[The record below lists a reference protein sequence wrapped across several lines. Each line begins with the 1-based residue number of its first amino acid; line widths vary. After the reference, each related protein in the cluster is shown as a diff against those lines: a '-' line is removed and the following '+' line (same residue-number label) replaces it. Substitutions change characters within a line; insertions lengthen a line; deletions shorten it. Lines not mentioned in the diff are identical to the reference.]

1 MTKIQLPFKLS
12 SPLDEEI
19 MNRLADVY
27 RTYGIL
33 RIVATPG
40 GDTVMVEYD
49 ATRFSPED
57 IQAAL
62 ARAGIPLA
70 VRSV

>member
-1 MTKIQLPFKLS
+1 MTKIQLPFTLS

-33 RIVATPG
+33 RITAKPG
-40 GDTVMVEYD
+40 GETLTVEYD
-49 ATRFSPED
+49 ATRFSPDDVE
-57 IQAAL
+57 ATL
-62 ARAGIPLA
+62 ARAGVPLA
-70 VRSV
+70 QRSV